1 MANGSSTWLIAF
13 VTIIGV
19 RYVIDLALTR
29 KAKRAHGKLAFDVTL
44 PVRIGFIVGPPF
56 FWGLAVLA
64 ILQHEPYWMDLI
76 LLSFVALGL
85 IAWPRL
91 IVIDHESVTS
101 HVWWWKK
108 SILWHQVTSVRYYT
122 ASLSTQVTGSNG
134 IKIVHTG
141 FHVDSARFREEITKR
156 SRVHEVERVDK
167 IFSR

>member
-1 MANGSSTWLIAF
+1 MAGGTPTWLIAF

-29 KAKRAHGKLAFDVTL
+29 KAKRVHGKLAFDVTM
-44 PVRIGFIVGPPF
+44 PVRISFILGLPF
-56 FWGLAVLA
+56 FLGLA
-64 ILQHEPYWMDLI
+64 ILAIIQHKPCWLDLI
-76 LLSFVALGL
+76 FLLFVTLALA
-85 IAWPRL
+85 AWPRL
-91 IVIDHESVTS
+91 IVIDHESVSS

-108 SILWHQVTSVRYYT
+108 SVPWNQIKSIRYYT

-141 FHVDSARFREEITKR
+141 FHVDSARFRETLTKR
-156 SRVHEVERVDK
+156 SPVHEIEQVDR